1 MAFFLKR
8 TSDDTI
14 SLKLRH
20 GFRILFALLWLV
32 ILGTV
37 LVSGGGKVS
46 PVAPVLLFLFGLILL
61 YEESWV
67 FNRTEGTI
75 YHFHGL
81 VFLKRTRIFHRD
93 DVDAL
98 VVSSFRKGSISAG
111 EEKRRFFQKDLIRF
125 SLFFRDGVKK
135 DIEITEAK
143 HEADLQQKATEIA
156 NFMNISYGRDL

>member
-1 MAFFLKR
+1 MAFILKK

-20 GFRILFALLWLV
+20 GFRFLFALLWLV

-67 FNRTEGTI
+67 FNRSEGTI
-75 YHFHGL
+75 FHFHGF
-81 VFLKRTRIFHRD
+81 VFLKRTRVFKKD

-98 VVSSFRKGSISAG
+98 VVSSFRKGSINAG
-111 EEKRRFFQKDLIRF
+111 EERRRFFQKDLIRF
-125 SLFFRDGVKK
+125 SLIFRDGVKK

-143 HEADLQQKATEIA
+143 HDADLQQKAIGIA
-156 NFMNISYGRDL
+156 DFMNITYRRNL